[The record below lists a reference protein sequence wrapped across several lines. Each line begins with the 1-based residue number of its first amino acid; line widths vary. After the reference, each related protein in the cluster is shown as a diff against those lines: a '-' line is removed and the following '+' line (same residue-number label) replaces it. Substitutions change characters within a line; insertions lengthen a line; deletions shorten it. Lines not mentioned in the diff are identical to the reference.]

1 MFLKQIMEFLGI
13 KVVLP
18 IIVRVDNVGVI
29 YLAQN
34 AVSGP
39 RMKHVDIRYHFVRDY
54 IEDGVI
60 KIIFVRSEE
69 NDSDIFTKNLGEEA
83 FNKHCKKYSQALDDD
98 GKGVGNAG

>member
-18 IIVRVDNVGVI
+18 IIVRVDNVGAI

-34 AVSGP
+34 AVSKP
-39 RMKHVDIRYHFVRDY
+39 KMKHIDIRYHFVWDM
-54 IEDGVI
+54 IENGVI
-60 KIIFVRSEE
+60 KIIFVSSEE
-69 NDSDIFTKNLGEEA
+69 NNSNVFTKKLGEEA
-83 FNKHCKKYSQALDDD
+83 FNKHSKKYSQALDDD